1 VIAPDEGMR
10 ASLCFVL
17 EAEGYAVGLADSPL
31 DLPSEAL
38 VADCVIVDEAALS
51 RARASGVDFGTTPV
65 VVLSEQA
72 ERPSLLGR
80 YALVQKPLLGQAL
93 IDIVQALLPGRN
105 LPGLAATT

>member
-1 VIAPDEGMR
+1 MIAPDEGMR

-31 DLPSEAL
+31 DLAPEAQL
-38 VADCVIVDEAALS
+38 ADCVIVDEAALS

-93 IDIVQALLPGRN
+93 IDIVQALLPVQARR
-105 LPGLAATT
+105 GLTVTT

>member
-1 VIAPDEGMR
+1 MIAPDEGMR

-31 DLPSEAL
+31 NVAPEAQL
-38 VADCVIVDEAALS
+38 ADCVIVDEAALS

-93 IDIVQALLPGRN
+93 IDIVQALLPVRAR
-105 LPGLAATT
+105 PGLAVTT